1 MTFEIIGTLL
11 GVIVQGVM
19 LSIVGSSTPCEIALG
34 EENITNDIQ
43 TMSNDTSKDKLVNSY
58 IFM

>member
-19 LSIVGSSTPCEIALG
+19 LSIVGNSTPCEKALSD
-34 EENITNDIQ
+34 ENNLNDIQ
-43 TMSNDTSKDKLVNSY
+43 TTSNDTSKDKLVNFY
-58 IFM
+58 F